1 MIMLEGG
8 YRIGVSFPERWVLEK
23 KYHEKYILI
32 AEDNDL
38 RYLIEIYLDCRK
50 IEKFNKNGFKL
61 TENDAKGVVHNTPKG
76 KDFIES
82 INRCLKDTEVME

>member
-8 YRIGVSFPERWVLEK
+8 YRIQLSYPGCWILEK
-23 KYHEKYILI
+23 NNRGIFVKIDESCDIVCVIKC
-32 AEDNDL
+32 
-38 RYLIEIYLDCRK
+38 YLKRREIERFNE
-50 IEKFNKNGFKL
+50 IEFKL

-82 INRCLKDTEVME
+82 INRCLKDMEVME